1 MSATNVNYIGTNSL
15 TRLWSRI
22 SLLFVRKADLAT
34 TLEDYATKQYVID
47 SSYVHPT
54 DGANVELNNSTGK
67 FLGRIVVDECGH
79 VTAVSQRSVT
89 VEDIPTLSDK
99 VDHDDIFDDNTGMI
113 RPDLVGYTFS
123 NLVPVMV
130 HNASDTPEGVT
141 WMDGSTQITGTL
153 VANQNVLGILY
164 FVPDGY
170 GYYDEYTCL
179 REGTSGSYTYSWGK
193 ISTSEMSTSGLSWVY
208 TNT

>member
-1 MSATNVNYIGTNSL
+1 MSATNVNYMGTNSL

-67 FLGRIVVDECGH
+67 FLGRIVVDEYGH

-99 VDHDDIFDDNTGMI
+99 VDHDDIFDNNTGMI
-113 RPDLVGYTFS
+113 RPDLIGYTFS
-123 NLVPVMV
+123 NLVPTMV

-141 WMDGSTQITGTL
+141 WMDGST
-153 VANQNVLGILY
+153 
-164 FVPDGY
+164 
-170 GYYDEYTCL
+170 
-179 REGTSGSYTYSWGK
+179 
-193 ISTSEMSTSGLSWVY
+193 
-208 TNT
+208 

>member
-1 MSATNVNYIGTNSL
+1 M
-15 TRLWSRI
+15 
-22 SLLFVRKADLAT
+22 AT

-67 FLGRIVVDECGH
+67 FLGRIVVDEYGH

-99 VDHDDIFDDNTGMI
+99 VDHDDIFDNNTGMI
-113 RPDLVGYTFS
+113 RPDLIGYTFS

-141 WMDGSTQITGTL
+141 WMNGSTQITGTL
-153 VANQNVLGILY
+153 VADENVLGILY

-179 REGTSGSYTYSWGK
+179 RGGTSGSYTYSWSK
-193 ISTSEMSTSGLSWVY
+193 ISNSEMSTSGLSWVY
-208 TNT
+208 VDT